1 MFWLCLSFAVL
12 IDQQLHQAVASDAV
26 DFDTQIMPILTKAGC
41 NSGACHGAAAGRGGF
56 HLSLYGSRPRSDF
69 SEITLALEGRRID
82 RRRSEL
88 SLLLL
93 KPTEQLNHEGG
104 TRLELDGLDYKTV
117 QRWIDEGSRRME
129 SRRLAEF
136 TFDSQAIDRGENSNS
151 ETRYFK
157 LNATAKFS
165 DGSVVDVL
173 PWTVLTPNDPSGISI
188 DEHGVAALLRPGRH
202 LIMARYLDQV
212 QALELLFPWVG
223 NGKSSTLADVANA
236 PTGIDAF
243 IDQRLEELGLA
254 AAPAIDDAGFVRRLT
269 LDLTG
274 RLPSPSA
281 VEQFIESPATDKR
294 SELVDYLLQS
304 DEFCDFWTYRLS
316 LLLRVPQAKS
326 NPASAKVY
334 YDWLHDC
341 VRRDVPLNE
350 LARQLLMAA
359 GSTSESGPANFYN
372 VAGDARG
379 QAEFV
384 SQIFMGVRLQ
394 CANCHDHPLDA
405 WTQDDYH
412 GLAAIFARMKRGAMV
427 RESTSGEVIHPGTG
441 EPAVAKIPGGPFLSS
456 EVNYRMEFTHW
467 LTSDKNAYFSKAM
480 ANRIWSHLMGR
491 GLVDPVDDLR
501 VTNPATHPELL
512 DWLAKDL
519 SSHEFKLRHVI
530 RRICA
535 SDVYARGAIAN
546 SGPAITAEFYVAAV
560 PKPMSPEVFLDAV
573 ADITGVS
580 SSDFANDR
588 AVSFSGL
595 VNASE
600 PLDLLGRCPEACE
613 SSVVDRTD
621 LAVQLQLLNG
631 EVLNGRLSA
640 DNGTLMKAV
649 KSGQA
654 AESLILNFYLRAF
667 SRPPRDSE
675 MTYWKSQFSEDAGSS
690 HFADIAQDFVWSLL
704 NSDEFCNNHQGSSPF
719 APRK

>member
-12 IDQQLHQAVASDAV
+12 IDQQLHEAVASDAV
-26 DFDTQIMPILTKAGC
+26 DFDTQIKPILTKAGC

-56 HLSLYGSRPRSDF
+56 HLSLYGSRPRADF
-69 SEITLALEGRRID
+69 SEITMALEGRRID
-82 RRRSEL
+82 RRTSEL
-88 SLLLL
+88 SLLLR
-93 KPTEQLNHEGG
+93 KPTEQLSHEGG

-117 QRWIDEGSRRME
+117 QRWIDQGSRRTG

-136 TFDSQAIDRGENSNS
+136 TLDSQAIDRGESGNS
-151 ETRYFK
+151 ETRSFQ
-157 LNATAKFS
+157 LNAIAKFS
-165 DGSVVDVL
+165 DDSVVNVL
-173 PWTVLTPNDPSGISI
+173 PWTVLTPNDPSGLSI
-188 DEHGVAALLRPGRH
+188 DEHGVAELLRPGRH

-212 QALELLFPWVG
+212 RPLQLLVPWPG
-223 NGKSSTLADVANA
+223 NDTPSTTADVAKIS
-236 PTGIDAF
+236 TGIDAF
-243 IDQRLEELGLA
+243 IDLRLEELGLV
-254 AAPAIDDAGFVRRLT
+254 AAPTIDDAGFIRRLT

-274 RLPSPSA
+274 HLPSPST
-281 VEQFIESPATDKR
+281 VQQFIESAATDKR
-294 SELVDYLLQS
+294 SELVDHLLQS

-316 LLLRVPQAKS
+316 LLLRVPQAKG
-326 NPASAKVY
+326 NPAAAKVY

-350 LARQLLMAA
+350 VAEQLLMAA
-359 GSTSESGPANFYN
+359 GSASESGPANFYN

-405 WTQDDYH
+405 WTQDDFH
-412 GLAAIFARMKRGAMV
+412 GLAAIFARMKRGAVV
-427 RESTSGEVIHPGTG
+427 RESTTGGVIHPGTG
-441 EPAVAKIPGGPFLSS
+441 EPAVAKIPGGELLTS
-456 EVNYRMEFTHW
+456 EANYRAEFTKW
-467 LTSDKNAYFSKAM
+467 LTSDENAYFRKAM
-480 ANRIWSHLMGR
+480 ANRVWSHLMGR

-512 DWLAKDL
+512 NWLAKNL
-519 SSHEFKLRHVI
+519 TSHEFRLRHII
-530 RRICA
+530 RRICT
-535 SDVYARGAIAN
+535 SDVYARGAISN
-546 SGPAITAEFYVAAV
+546 SDPATTAEFYVAAI
-560 PKPMSPEVFLDAV
+560 PKRMSPEVFLDAV
-573 ADITGVS
+573 ADVTGVS
-580 SSDFANDR
+580 STGFANDR
-588 AVSFSGL
+588 AVSLAGL

-613 SSVVDRTD
+613 SSTVDRTD

-631 EVLNGRLSA
+631 KVLNARLSA

-654 AESLILNFYLRAF
+654 AESLIHDFYVRAF
-667 SRPPRDSE
+667 SRPPRGSE
-675 MTYWKSQFSEDAGSS
+675 LTYWKIQFSEDTDSS

-704 NSDEFCNNHQGSSPF
+704 NSEEFCTNH
-719 APRK
+719 

>member
-12 IDQQLHQAVASDAV
+12 IDQQSHETVASDRVTSDAV
-26 DFDTQIMPILTKAGC
+26 NFDTQIMPILTKAGC

-56 HLSLYGSRPRSDF
+56 HLSLYGSRPRADF
-69 SEITLALEGRRID
+69 AEITMALEGRRID

-93 KPTEQLNHEGG
+93 KPTEQLSHEGG

-117 QRWIDEGSRRME
+117 QRWIDQGSRRVE

-136 TFDSQAIDRGENSNS
+136 TLQSQAIDHGESNAS
-151 ETRYFK
+151 ETRHFK

-202 LIMARYLDQV
+202 LLMARYLDQV
-212 QALELLFPWVG
+212 RPLELLVPWPR
-223 NGKSSTLADVANA
+223 NRTPSTTAVTSNA
-236 PTGIDAF
+236 PSGIDDF
-243 IDQRLEELGLA
+243 IVRRLKELGLA
-254 AAPAIDDAGFVRRLT
+254 AAPTVDDAGFVRRLT

-281 VEQFIESPATDKR
+281 VEQFIDSAAMDKR
-294 SELVDYLLQS
+294 SELVDHLLLS
-304 DEFCDFWTYRLS
+304 DEFSDFWTYRLAM
-316 LLLRVPQAKS
+316 LLRVPQAKG
-326 NPASAKVY
+326 NPAAAKVY

-350 LARQLLMAA
+350 VASQLLLAA
-359 GSTSESGPANFYN
+359 GSPSESGPANFYN

-427 RESTSGEVIHPGTG
+427 HESTSGEVIHPGTG
-441 EPAVAKIPGGPFLSS
+441 APAVAKIPGGPFLPS
-456 EVNYRMEFTHW
+456 EANYRMELTHW
-467 LTSDKNAYFSKAM
+467 LTSDKNAYFSKAT

-519 SSHEFKLRHVI
+519 TSHEFSLRHMI
-530 RRICA
+530 RRICT
-535 SDVYARGAIAN
+535 SDVYARRAIAN
-546 SGPAITAEFYVAAV
+546 SDSSTTAEFYVAAL
-560 PKPMSPEVFLDAV
+560 PKPMSAEVFLDAV
-573 ADITGVS
+573 ADVTGVS
-580 SSDFANDR
+580 STGFANER
-588 AVSFSGL
+588 AVSLAGL

-600 PLDLLGRCPEACE
+600 PLDVLGRCPEACE

-621 LAVQLQLLNG
+621 VAVQLQLLNG
-631 EVLNGRLSA
+631 EMLNGRLSA

-649 KSGQA
+649 TSGQA
-654 AESLILNFYLRAF
+654 AESLILDFYLRAF
-667 SRPPRDSE
+667 SRPPLDSE
-675 MTYWKSQFSEDAGSS
+675 MTYWKSQFSEDADSS

-704 NSDEFCNNHQGSSPF
+704 NSEEFCNNH
-719 APRK
+719 